1 MTGCASCE
9 HFSFLRSPAASP
21 GAAAVARGRVRRAPR
36 TARLPVTG
44 ADLLQQAIWL
54 QRAPPRCLCR
64 VHAFPPRRW
73 PAARTHE
80 DVARR
85 VLDLELVGP
94 RLAHLCWPPG
104 RLLELGPHHL
114 EGHKAPLLLRR
125 RRRGAVGRRQPA
137 PLRHRLHRAKLCKQP
152 GERSQA
158 QRTASVTRVA
168 TASHSTRLPALC
180 ACRAL
185 RRVPSLYG
193 RTSLPPSA
201 GAAPKN
207 SASIPRLRLT
217 LPRQDAA
224 PRRQWSLTISLAGS
238 SS

>member
-1 MTGCASCE
+1 M
-9 HFSFLRSPAASP
+9 
-21 GAAAVARGRVRRAPR
+21 
-36 TARLPVTG
+36 
-44 ADLLQQAIWL
+44 
-54 QRAPPRCLCR
+54 
-64 VHAFPPRRW
+64 HAFPPRRW

-137 PLRHRLHRAKLCKQP
+137 PLRHRLHRAELCKQP

-168 TASHSTRLPALC
+168 TASHQHPLARTLRLSRAAARPQPLRAHLAAALGGRCAQKFGVHPPAPSY
-180 ACRAL
+180 APPPRRRA
-185 RRVPSLYG
+185 
-193 RTSLPPSA
+193 
-201 GAAPKN
+201 AAPMVTDDQPRGFIAWQPGKLGWQY
-207 SASIPRLRLT
+207 SKRGLEYCVKYWRIVVVLSIAL
-217 LPRQDAA
+217 
-224 PRRQWSLTISLAGS
+224 SIG
-238 SS
+238 